1 MLEELDWFLE
11 GKSHSPPPKRP
22 PSERVKEVMSTYSE
36 AEAAK
41 RLEAEALELAELE
54 AQRRKRAR

>member
-1 MLEELDWFLE
+1 LHRSFMNGSFARAL
-11 GKSHSPPPKRP
+11 PPPKRP
-22 PSERVKEVMSTYSE
+22 PSKRVKEVMSTYSE